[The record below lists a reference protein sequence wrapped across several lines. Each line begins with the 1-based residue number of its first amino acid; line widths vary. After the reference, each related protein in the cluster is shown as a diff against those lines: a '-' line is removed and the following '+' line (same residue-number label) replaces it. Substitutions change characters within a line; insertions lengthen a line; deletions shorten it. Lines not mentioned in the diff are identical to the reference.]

1 MNATIRM
8 QNAYHHTQAG
18 TLMRV
23 LFGLIGAGIFVGA
36 GLAGEWAIAAGFAAL
51 MIAVLLL
58 FHDLHVDV
66 EAERIRL
73 RFGIGLLR
81 KSVPL
86 ADVKACRRVRNNPL
100 YGWGIRYI
108 GRGWLYNVSGLDA
121 VELDL
126 ASGKRLRIGTDDPEG
141 LEKAINARLHRTD
154 REK

>member
-1 MNATIRM
+1 M

-23 LFGLIGAGIFVGA
+23 LFGLIGAGIFIAA

-51 MIAVLLL
+51 MTTVLLL

-141 LEKAINARLHRTD
+141 LEQAINARLHRTG

>member
-36 GLAGEWAIAAGFAAL
+36 GLAGQWVIAGSIGGVMAF
-51 MIAVLLL
+51 VLLL
-58 FHDLHVDV
+58 FHDLRVDV
-66 EAERIRL
+66 EAEKICL

-126 ASGKRLRIGTDDPEG
+126 ASGRRLRIGTDDPEG
-141 LEKAINARLHRTD
+141 LEQAINARLHRTD

>member
-36 GLAGEWAIAAGFAAL
+36 GLAGEWVIAAGFAAL
-51 MIAVLLL
+51 MIVVLLL

-66 EAERIRL
+66 EAECIRL

-86 ADVKACRRVRNNPL
+86 ADVKACRRVRNHPL

>member
-1 MNATIRM
+1 MNATVRM
-8 QNAYHHTQAG
+8 QNAYRHTQAG

-23 LFGLIGAGIFVGA
+23 LFGLIGAGIFVAA
-36 GLAGEWAIAAGFAAL
+36 GQAGEWGIAASTGGVMAF
-51 MIAVLLL
+51 VLLL

-81 KSVPL
+81 KTIPL

-126 ASGKRLRIGTDDPEG
+126 ASGKRLHIGTDDPEG
-141 LEKAINARLHRTD
+141 LERAINARLHRVD